1 MEKFNLLTVDVGI
14 NNLGVAIFKQNII
27 KKTILFKETSKD
39 SVEKRIHNIYLNL
52 TNLIKKE
59 FNKEEKNYL
68 IYEKPYFSFN
78 SDTGKVLDYV
88 VGILHLVT
96 YQSNLTLIS
105 YTPKEIKKSIRIL
118 QDNKSRDRYVNKQIV
133 LKAVTEILENEK
145 FFEGFSLNY
154 SNIDLPRISDHEVDA
169 LAIGLTYLLKHKE
182 ENYDV
187 SH

>member
-59 FNKEEKNYL
+59 FNEEEKNYL

-88 VGILHLVT
+88 VGILHLVA
-96 YQSNLTLIS
+96 YENNFILKS
-105 YTPKEIKKSIRIL
+105 YTATEVKKEIQIEKG
-118 QDNKSRDRYVNKQIV
+118 NKSKTREENKKLV
-133 LKAVTEILENEK
+133 LNSVESILKLDLSEK
-145 FFEGFSLNY
+145 
-154 SNIDLPRISDHEVDA
+154 SDHEIDS
-169 LAIGLTYLLKHKE
+169 LAVGICFLSKGRKL
-182 ENYDV
+182 
-187 SH
+187 